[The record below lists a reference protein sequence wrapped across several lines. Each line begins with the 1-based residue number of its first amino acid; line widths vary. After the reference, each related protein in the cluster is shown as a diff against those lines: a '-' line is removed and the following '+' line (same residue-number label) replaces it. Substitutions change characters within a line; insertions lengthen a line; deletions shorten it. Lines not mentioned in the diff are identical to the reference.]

1 MAICRYIYKEENAL
15 RKKRLGSILIS
26 AALIVILAVF
36 LINLK
41 EGSSRAPADAVALSE
56 IMISNKGSVPDNL
69 GGYPD
74 YIELHNGSSER
85 ADISGYGLSD
95 SLLEGA
101 KYVFPAGTVLEPGA
115 YVVVWCGGEAEDDM
129 HAPFKLSAGEE
140 AVLFD
145 ASGRPLDT
153 AVLNSVDSGMVLRR
167 EGEVWTQAKPCPGYP
182 KTEEGMA
189 EYEASLKETED
200 MGLYINEFMA
210 SNATTICDSFGSY
223 SDWIELYNSTDT
235 DMDISGFG
243 ISDNLSQPM
252 KYRFPDGTT
261 IAAKGYLVVFCS
273 GNEGMQNGEL
283 HAPFGLR
290 SYGED
295 VVIANRAGR
304 IIDSYSFK
312 NQETDVSMARVPDG
326 AGEFQSN
333 SQPSP
338 GYPNT
343 GAGYS
348 AFDAA
353 NRLPLGG
360 VYISEFGG
368 STGSVASDWVEIY
381 NSTGSA
387 VSLGG
392 YGLSNNPKNPAKW
405 VFPDISIEP
414 GEYLLLYATGS
425 ADKAQKKNLKLN
437 FCISSTG
444 ETLFFFDPNGKLID
458 KLSAGRMKS
467 GQSYGRDGS
476 DNRYYYA
483 DPTPG
488 AQNGKG
494 YEGITQLPAFSVTP
508 GIYDNAV
515 TVAITAGEGE
525 TIRYTTDCTTPNASS
540 EVYSGELSISK
551 NSVIR
556 AAAFRDG
563 YLSGDV
569 ATATYL
575 FRSDGVNHALPVVTL
590 VTDPDNLWNS
600 KTGIYATGDQFDP
613 DAASYA
619 DTLQSATYYQAK
631 FATEEQVDT
640 IWEKPAAFSLFDDNG
655 KQVFTQNVGIRIAG
669 SFGRGRAQKGF
680 NVIARKEYGKGSMEY
695 PFFENRPYTEY
706 KAVVLRAGAQ
716 DQNRSKIRDE
726 LASGLLEGTD
736 INILYQAYRPTVL
749 YLNGEYWGVY
759 FMKEKRNR
767 FFVAQHENTEN
778 NVDLAIGKGFKQ
790 RSYGDN
796 SDWVSLY
803 EYATSHDLSSAEAYA
818 YVSERMD
825 VDSFRD
831 YMIAEIYNGNT
842 DTYNFQYYRLKGG
855 KWKFIF
861 YDFCWGFQSPGHET
875 LAFRMGKTPAD
886 VCSAKLFAAMLQNK
900 GWRDS
905 FCRRFGELLNTAFAP
920 ERVSA
925 LIEELYGYVEP
936 EIKRE
941 REKFN
946 KDTFMGVKQ
955 PNTNLGTYEGFQS
968 EISKLKD
975 FAQRRP
981 EELKRQLQSN
991 LGLSDSYMKEVF
1003 G

>member
-1 MAICRYIYKEENAL
+1 M

-74 YIELHNGSSER
+74 YIELHNGSTER

-115 YVVVWCGGEAEDDM
+115 YVVVWCGGEAEDGM

-189 EYEASLKETED
+189 EYEKSLKETED
-200 MGLYINEFMA
+200 IGLYINEFMA

-368 STGSVASDWVEIY
+368 STGSVATDWVELH

-387 VSLGG
+387 VSLAG

-444 ETLFFFDPNGKLID
+444 EALFFFDPNGKLID
-458 KLSAGRMKS
+458 KLSAGRMRS

-476 DNRYYYA
+476 DNRFYYA
-483 DPTPG
+483 EPTPG

-695 PFFENRPYTEY
+695 PFFENRPYKEY

-875 LAFRMGKTPAD
+875 LAFRMGKTPSD

-905 FCRRFGELLNTAFAP
+905 FCRRFAELLNTAFAP

-975 FAQRRP
+975 FAQKRP
-981 EELKRQLQSN
+981 EEIKRQLQSN

>member
-1 MAICRYIYKEENAL
+1 MK
-15 RKKRLGSILIS
+15 KKRLGSILIS
-26 AALIVILAVF
+26 VALIVILAVF

-74 YIELHNGSSER
+74 YIELHNGSSEK

-101 KYVFPAGTVLEPGA
+101 KYVFPAGTALEPGA

-167 EGEVWTQAKPCPGYP
+167 EGDTWTQAKPCPGYP

-189 EYEASLKETED
+189 EYEKSLKETED
-200 MGLYINEFMA
+200 IGLYINEFMA

-312 NQETDVSMARVPDG
+312 NQETDVSMARIPDG

-368 STGSVASDWVEIY
+368 STGSVASDWVELH

-387 VSLGG
+387 VSLAG

-444 ETLFFFDPNGKLID
+444 EALFFFDPNGKLID
-458 KLSAGRMKS
+458 KLSAGRMRS

-619 DTLQSATYYQAK
+619 DTLKSATYYQAK

-790 RSYGDN
+790 RTYGDN

-875 LAFRMGKTPAD
+875 LAFRMGKTPSD

-975 FAQRRP
+975 FAQKRP
-981 EELKRQLQSN
+981 EEIKRQLKSV

>member
-1 MAICRYIYKEENAL
+1 M
-15 RKKRLGSILIS
+15 RKRRLGSILIS

-74 YIELHNGSSER
+74 YIELHNGSTEK

-101 KYVFPAGTVLEPGA
+101 KYVFPAGTVLEPDA

-167 EGEVWTQAKPCPGYP
+167 EGDTWIQAKPCPGYP
-182 KTEEGMA
+182 KTEAGMA

-261 IAAKGYLVVFCS
+261 IAARGYLVVFCS

-312 NQETDVSMARVPDG
+312 NQETDVSMARIPDG

-368 STGSVASDWVEIY
+368 STGSVASDWVELH

-387 VSLGG
+387 VSLAG

-444 ETLFFFDPNGKLID
+444 EALFFFDPNGKLID

-476 DNRYYYA
+476 DNRFYYA
-483 DPTPG
+483 EPTPG

-759 FMKEKRNR
+759 FLKEKRNR

-803 EYATSHDLSSAEAYA
+803 EYATTHDLSSAEAYA

-875 LAFRMGKTPAD
+875 LAFRMGKTPSD

-920 ERVSA
+920 ERVTA

-975 FAQRRP
+975 FAQKRP
-981 EELKRQLQSN
+981 EEIKRQLQSN

>member
-41 EGSSRAPADAVALSE
+41 EGSLNAPADAVTFSE

-74 YIELHNGSSER
+74 YIELHNGSTER

-182 KTEEGMA
+182 KTEAGMA

-312 NQETDVSMARVPDG
+312 NQETDVSMARIPDG
-326 AGEFQSN
+326 AGELQSN

-368 STGSVASDWVEIY
+368 STGSVASDWVELH

-387 VSLGG
+387 VSLAG
-392 YGLSNNPKNPAKW
+392 YGISNNPKNPAKW

-425 ADKAQKKNLKLN
+425 SDKAQKKNLKLN

-444 ETLFFFDPNGKLID
+444 EALFFFDPNGKLID

-476 DNRYYYA
+476 DNRFYYA
-483 DPTPG
+483 EPTPG

-619 DTLQSATYYQAK
+619 DTLKSATYYQAK

-790 RSYGDN
+790 RTYGDN

-875 LAFRMGKTPAD
+875 LAFRMGKTPSD

-925 LIEELYGYVEP
+925 LIDQLYGYVEP

>member
-1 MAICRYIYKEENAL
+1 M

-101 KYVFPAGTVLEPGA
+101 KYVFPAGTVMEPDA
-115 YVVVWCGGEAEDDM
+115 YVVVWCGGEAEDGM

-182 KTEEGMA
+182 KTEAGMA

-200 MGLYINEFMA
+200 IGLYINEFMA

-312 NQETDVSMARVPDG
+312 NQETDVSVARIPDG
-326 AGEFQSN
+326 AGELQPN

-368 STGSVASDWVEIY
+368 STGSVASDWVELH

-387 VSLGG
+387 VSLAG
-392 YGLSNNPKNPAKW
+392 YGISNNPKNPAKW

-425 ADKAQKKNLKLN
+425 SDKAQKKNLKLN

-444 ETLFFFDPNGKLID
+444 EALFFFDPNGKLID

-476 DNRYYYA
+476 DNRFYYA
-483 DPTPG
+483 EPTPG

-619 DTLQSATYYQAK
+619 DTLKSATYYQAK

-655 KQVFTQNVGIRIAG
+655 RQVFTQNVGIRIAG

-875 LAFRMGKTPAD
+875 LAFRMGKTPSD

-975 FAQRRP
+975 FAQKRP

>member
-1 MAICRYIYKEENAL
+1 M
-15 RKKRLGSILIS
+15 RKRRLGSILIS

-74 YIELHNGSSER
+74 YIELHNGSSEK

-189 EYEASLKETED
+189 EYEKSLKETED
-200 MGLYINEFMA
+200 IGLYINEFMA

-312 NQETDVSMARVPDG
+312 NQETDVSMARIPDG

-368 STGSVASDWVEIY
+368 STGSVASDWVELH

-387 VSLGG
+387 VSLAG

-444 ETLFFFDPNGKLID
+444 EALFFFDPNGKLID
-458 KLSAGRMKS
+458 KLSAGRMRS

-476 DNRYYYA
+476 DNRFYYA
-483 DPTPG
+483 EPTPG

-619 DTLQSATYYQAK
+619 DTLKSATYYQAK

-655 KQVFTQNVGIRIAG
+655 RQVFTQNVGIRIAG

-695 PFFENRPYTEY
+695 PFFQNRPYTEY

-759 FMKEKRNR
+759 FLKEKRNR

-790 RSYGDN
+790 RTYGDN

-803 EYATSHDLSSAEAYA
+803 EYATSHDLSASDAYN
-818 YVSERMD
+818 YVAERMD

-875 LAFRMGKTPAD
+875 LAFRMGKTPSD

-920 ERVSA
+920 ERVTA

-946 KDTFMGVKQ
+946 KDTFMGVRQ
-955 PNTNLGTYEGFQS
+955 PRTNLGSYEGFQS

-975 FAQRRP
+975 FAQKRP
-981 EELKRQLQSN
+981 EEIKRQLRSV

>member
-1 MAICRYIYKEENAL
+1 M
-15 RKKRLGSILIS
+15 RKRRLGSILIS
-26 AALIVILAVF
+26 VALIVILAVF
-36 LINLK
+36 LINLR
-41 EGSSRAPADAVALSE
+41 EGSSKAPADAVTLSE

-115 YVVVWCGGEAEDDM
+115 YVVVWCGGEAEDGM

-312 NQETDVSMARVPDG
+312 NQETDVSMARIPDG

-368 STGSVASDWVEIY
+368 STGSVATDWVELH

-387 VSLGG
+387 VSLAG

-444 ETLFFFDPNGKLID
+444 EALFFFDPNGKLID
-458 KLSAGRMKS
+458 KLSAGRMRS

-476 DNRYYYA
+476 DSRYYYA

-619 DTLQSATYYQAK
+619 DTLKSATYYQAK

-803 EYATSHDLSSAEAYA
+803 EYATTHDLSASDAYN
-818 YVSERMD
+818 YVAERMD

-875 LAFRMGKTPAD
+875 LAFRMGKTPSD

-975 FAQRRP
+975 FAQKRP

>member
-1 MAICRYIYKEENAL
+1 M

-26 AALIVILAVF
+26 AALMVILAVF

-115 YVVVWCGGEAEDDM
+115 YVVVWCGGEAEDGM

-182 KTEEGMA
+182 KTEAGMA

-200 MGLYINEFMA
+200 IGLYINEFMA

-312 NQETDVSMARVPDG
+312 NQETDVSMARIPDG
-326 AGEFQSN
+326 AGELQSN

-387 VSLGG
+387 VSLAG

-444 ETLFFFDPNGKLID
+444 EALFFFDPNGKLID
-458 KLSAGRMKS
+458 KLSAGRMRS

-476 DNRYYYA
+476 DNRFYYA
-483 DPTPG
+483 EPTPG

-619 DTLQSATYYQAK
+619 DTLKSATYYQAK

-803 EYATSHDLSSAEAYA
+803 EYATSHDLSSADAYN
-818 YVSERMD
+818 YVAERMD

-842 DTYNFQYYRLKGG
+842 DTYNFQYYRLTGG

-861 YDFCWGFQSPGHET
+861 YDFCWGFQNPGHET
-875 LAFRMGKTPAD
+875 LAFRMGKTPSD

-920 ERVSA
+920 ERVTA

-968 EISKLKD
+968 EISKLKE
-975 FAQRRP
+975 FAQKRP
-981 EELKRQLQSN
+981 EEIKRQLQSN

>member
-1 MAICRYIYKEENAL
+1 M
-15 RKKRLGSILIS
+15 RKRRLGSILIS

-74 YIELHNGSSER
+74 YIELHNGSSEK

-115 YVVVWCGGEAEDDM
+115 YVVVWCGGEAEDGM

-189 EYEASLKETED
+189 EYEKSLKETED
-200 MGLYINEFMA
+200 IGLYINEFMA

-312 NQETDVSMARVPDG
+312 NQETDVSMARIPDG

-368 STGSVASDWVEIY
+368 STGSVATDWVELH

-387 VSLGG
+387 VSLAG

-444 ETLFFFDPNGKLID
+444 EALFFFDPNGKLID
-458 KLSAGRMKS
+458 KLSAGRMRS

-476 DNRYYYA
+476 DNRFYYA
-483 DPTPG
+483 EPTPG

-619 DTLQSATYYQAK
+619 DTLKSATYYQAK

-655 KQVFTQNVGIRIAG
+655 RQVFTQNVGIRIAG

-695 PFFENRPYTEY
+695 PFFDNRPYTEY

-790 RSYGDN
+790 RTYGDN

-803 EYATSHDLSSAEAYA
+803 EYATTHDLSSAEAYA

-875 LAFRMGKTPAD
+875 LAFRMGKTPSD

-920 ERVSA
+920 ERVTA

-975 FAQRRP
+975 FAQKRP

>member
-1 MAICRYIYKEENAL
+1 M

-41 EGSSRAPADAVALSE
+41 EGSSRATADAVALSE

-74 YIELHNGSSER
+74 YIELHNGSTEK

-115 YVVVWCGGEAEDDM
+115 YVVVWCSGDAEDGM

-189 EYEASLKETED
+189 EYEKSLKETED
-200 MGLYINEFMA
+200 IGLYINEFMA

-387 VSLGG
+387 VSLAG
-392 YGLSNNPKNPAKW
+392 YGISNNPKNPAKW

-476 DNRYYYA
+476 DNRFYYA
-483 DPTPG
+483 EPTPG

-508 GIYDNAV
+508 GIYDDAV

-619 DTLQSATYYQAK
+619 DTLKSATYYQAK

-875 LAFRMGKTPAD
+875 LAFRMGKTPSD

-955 PNTNLGTYEGFQS
+955 PATNLGSYEGFQS

-975 FAQRRP
+975 FAQKRP
-981 EELKRQLQSN
+981 EEIKRQLQSN

>member
-1 MAICRYIYKEENAL
+1 M

-74 YIELHNGSSER
+74 YIELHNGSTEK

-101 KYVFPAGTVLEPGA
+101 KYVFPAGTVLEPDA
-115 YVVVWCGGEAEDDM
+115 YVVVWCGGEAEDGM

-312 NQETDVSMARVPDG
+312 NQETDVSMARIPDG
-326 AGEFQSN
+326 AGELQSN

-368 STGSVASDWVEIY
+368 STGSVASDWVELH

-387 VSLGG
+387 VNLGG
-392 YGLSNNPKNPAKW
+392 YGISNNPKNPAKW

-444 ETLFFFDPNGKLID
+444 EALFFFDPNGKLID

-476 DNRYYYA
+476 DNRFYYA
-483 DPTPG
+483 EPTPG

-590 VTDPDNLWNS
+590 VTAPDNLWNS

-619 DTLQSATYYQAK
+619 DTLKSATYYQAK

-875 LAFRMGKTPAD
+875 LAFRMGKTPSD

-975 FAQRRP
+975 FAQKRP
-981 EELKRQLQSN
+981 EEIKRQLQSN

>member
-1 MAICRYIYKEENAL
+1 M

-115 YVVVWCGGEAEDDM
+115 YVVVWCGGEAEDGM

-182 KTEEGMA
+182 KTEAGMA

-312 NQETDVSMARVPDG
+312 NQETDVSMARIPDG

-368 STGSVASDWVEIY
+368 STGSVASDWVELH

-387 VSLGG
+387 VSLAG
-392 YGLSNNPKNPAKW
+392 YGISNNPKNPAKW

-425 ADKAQKKNLKLN
+425 SDKAQKKNLKLN

-444 ETLFFFDPNGKLID
+444 EALFFFDPNGKLID

-476 DNRYYYA
+476 DNRFYYA
-483 DPTPG
+483 EPTPG

-619 DTLQSATYYQAK
+619 DTLKSATYYQAK

-790 RSYGDN
+790 RTYGDN

-875 LAFRMGKTPAD
+875 LAFRMGKTPSD

-975 FAQRRP
+975 FAQKRP

>member
-1 MAICRYIYKEENAL
+1 M
-15 RKKRLGSILIS
+15 RKRRLGSILIS

-74 YIELHNGSSER
+74 YIELHNGSTEK

-115 YVVVWCGGEAEDDM
+115 YVVVWCGGEAEDGM

-182 KTEEGMA
+182 KTEAGMA
-189 EYEASLKETED
+189 EYEKSLKETED
-200 MGLYINEFMA
+200 IGLYINEFMA

-312 NQETDVSMARVPDG
+312 NQETDVSVARIPDG

-368 STGSVASDWVEIY
+368 STGSVASDWVELH

-387 VSLGG
+387 VNLGG
-392 YGLSNNPKNPAKW
+392 YGISNNPKNPAKW

-444 ETLFFFDPNGKLID
+444 EALFFFDPNGKLID

-476 DNRYYYA
+476 DNRFYYA
-483 DPTPG
+483 EPTPG

-600 KTGIYATGDQFDP
+600 KTGIYATGDKFDP

-619 DTLQSATYYQAK
+619 DTLKSATYYQAK

-695 PFFENRPYTEY
+695 PFFENRPYKEY

-778 NVDLAIGKGFKQ
+778 NVDMAIGKGFKQ

-803 EYATSHDLSSAEAYA
+803 EYATTHDLSSAEAYA

-861 YDFCWGFQSPGHET
+861 YDFCWGFQSPDHET
-875 LAFRMGKTPAD
+875 LAFRMGKTPSD

-946 KDTFMGVKQ
+946 KDTFMGVRQ
-955 PNTNLGTYEGFQS
+955 PRTNLGSYEGFQS

-975 FAQRRP
+975 FAQKRP
-981 EELKRQLQSN
+981 EEIKRQLQSN

>member
-1 MAICRYIYKEENAL
+1 M

-26 AALIVILAVF
+26 AALMVILAVF

-115 YVVVWCGGEAEDDM
+115 YVVVWCGGEAEDGM

-182 KTEEGMA
+182 KTEAGMA

-200 MGLYINEFMA
+200 IGLYINEFMA

-312 NQETDVSMARVPDG
+312 NQETDVSMARIPDG
-326 AGEFQSN
+326 AGELQSN

-387 VSLGG
+387 VSLAG

-444 ETLFFFDPNGKLID
+444 EALFFFDPNGKLID
-458 KLSAGRMKS
+458 KLSAGRMRS

-476 DNRYYYA
+476 DNRFYYA
-483 DPTPG
+483 EPTPG

-590 VTDPDNLWNS
+590 VTAPDNLWNS

-619 DTLQSATYYQAK
+619 DTLKSATYYQAK

-803 EYATSHDLSSAEAYA
+803 EYATSHDLSSADAYN
-818 YVSERMD
+818 YVAERMD

-861 YDFCWGFQSPGHET
+861 YDFCWGFQNPGHET
-875 LAFRMGKTPAD
+875 LAFRMGKTPSD

-920 ERVSA
+920 ERVTA

-968 EISKLKD
+968 EISKLKE
-975 FAQRRP
+975 FAQKRP
-981 EELKRQLQSN
+981 EEIKRQLQSN

>member
-1 MAICRYIYKEENAL
+1 M

-189 EYEASLKETED
+189 EYEKSLKETED
-200 MGLYINEFMA
+200 IGLYINEFMA

-312 NQETDVSMARVPDG
+312 NQETDVSMARIPDG

-368 STGSVASDWVEIY
+368 STGSVASDWVELH

-387 VSLGG
+387 VSLAG
-392 YGLSNNPKNPAKW
+392 YGISNNPKNPAKW

-444 ETLFFFDPNGKLID
+444 EALFFFDPNGKLID
-458 KLSAGRMKS
+458 KLSAGRMRS

-476 DNRYYYA
+476 DNRFYYA
-483 DPTPG
+483 EPTPG

-619 DTLQSATYYQAK
+619 DTLKSATYYQAK

-695 PFFENRPYTEY
+695 PFFENRPYKEY

-759 FMKEKRNR
+759 FLKEKRNR

-875 LAFRMGKTPAD
+875 LAFRMGKTPSD

-975 FAQRRP
+975 FAQKRP

>member
-1 MAICRYIYKEENAL
+1 M
-15 RKKRLGSILIS
+15 RKRRLGSILIS

-74 YIELHNGSSER
+74 YIELHNGSSEK

-115 YVVVWCGGEAEDDM
+115 YVVVWCGGEAEDGM

-189 EYEASLKETED
+189 EYEKSLKETED
-200 MGLYINEFMA
+200 IGLYINEFMA

-312 NQETDVSMARVPDG
+312 NQETDVSMARIPDG
-326 AGEFQSN
+326 AGELQSN

-387 VSLGG
+387 VSLAG

-444 ETLFFFDPNGKLID
+444 EALFFFDPNGKLID
-458 KLSAGRMKS
+458 KLSAGRMRS

-476 DNRYYYA
+476 DNRFYYA
-483 DPTPG
+483 EPTPG

-695 PFFENRPYTEY
+695 PFFENRPYKEY

-790 RSYGDN
+790 RTYGDN

-875 LAFRMGKTPAD
+875 LAFRMGKTPSD

-920 ERVSA
+920 ERVTA

-975 FAQRRP
+975 FAQKRP
-981 EELKRQLQSN
+981 EEIKRQLQSN

>member
-1 MAICRYIYKEENAL
+1 M

-41 EGSSRAPADAVALSE
+41 EGSLNAPADAVTFSE

-74 YIELHNGSSER
+74 YIELHNGSTEK

-101 KYVFPAGTVLEPGA
+101 KYVFPAGTVLEPDA
-115 YVVVWCGGEAEDDM
+115 YVVVWCGGEAEDGM

-182 KTEEGMA
+182 KTEAGMA
-189 EYEASLKETED
+189 EYEKSLKETED

-210 SNATTICDSFGSY
+210 SNATTICDSFGNY

-312 NQETDVSMARVPDG
+312 NQETDVSMARIPDG
-326 AGEFQSN
+326 TGELQSN

-368 STGSVASDWVEIY
+368 STGSVATDWVELH

-387 VSLGG
+387 VSLAG

-444 ETLFFFDPNGKLID
+444 EALFFFDPNGKLID
-458 KLSAGRMKS
+458 KLSAGRMRS

-476 DNRYYYA
+476 DNRFYYA
-483 DPTPG
+483 EPTPG

-619 DTLQSATYYQAK
+619 DTLKSATYYQAK

-655 KQVFTQNVGIRIAG
+655 RQVFTQNVGIRIAG

-790 RSYGDN
+790 RTYGDN

-875 LAFRMGKTPAD
+875 LAFRMGKTPSD

-920 ERVSA
+920 ERVTA

>member
-1 MAICRYIYKEENAL
+1 M
-15 RKKRLGSILIS
+15 RKRRLGSILIS

-74 YIELHNGSSER
+74 YIELHNGSTEK

-101 KYVFPAGTVLEPGA
+101 KYVFPAGTVLEPDA

-167 EGEVWTQAKPCPGYP
+167 EGDTWIQAKPCPGYP
-182 KTEEGMA
+182 KTEAGMA

-261 IAAKGYLVVFCS
+261 IAARGYLVVFCS

-312 NQETDVSMARVPDG
+312 NQETDVSMARIPDG

-368 STGSVASDWVEIY
+368 STGSVASDWVELH

-387 VSLGG
+387 VSLAG

-425 ADKAQKKNLKLN
+425 SDKAQKKNLKLN

-444 ETLFFFDPNGKLID
+444 EALFFFDPNGKLID

-476 DNRYYYA
+476 DNRFYYA
-483 DPTPG
+483 EPTPG

-619 DTLQSATYYQAK
+619 DTLKSATYYQAK

-790 RSYGDN
+790 RTYGDN

-875 LAFRMGKTPAD
+875 LAFRMGKTPSD

-975 FAQRRP
+975 FAQKRP

>member
-1 MAICRYIYKEENAL
+1 M

-115 YVVVWCGGEAEDDM
+115 YVVVWCGGEAEDGM

-182 KTEEGMA
+182 KTEAGMA

-200 MGLYINEFMA
+200 IGLYINEFMA

-312 NQETDVSMARVPDG
+312 NQETDVSMARIPDG
-326 AGEFQSN
+326 AGELQSN

-387 VSLGG
+387 VSLAG

-444 ETLFFFDPNGKLID
+444 EALFFFDPNGKLID
-458 KLSAGRMKS
+458 KLSAGRMRS

-476 DNRYYYA
+476 DNRFYYA
-483 DPTPG
+483 EPTPG

-600 KTGIYATGDQFDP
+600 KTGIYATGDKFDP

-803 EYATSHDLSSAEAYA
+803 EYATSHDLSSADAYN
-818 YVSERMD
+818 YVAERMD

-861 YDFCWGFQSPGHET
+861 YDFCWGFQNPGHET
-875 LAFRMGKTPAD
+875 LAFRMGKTPSD

-920 ERVSA
+920 ERVTA

-968 EISKLKD
+968 EISKLKE
-975 FAQRRP
+975 FAQKRP
-981 EELKRQLQSN
+981 EEIKRQLQSN

>member
-1 MAICRYIYKEENAL
+1 M
-15 RKKRLGSILIS
+15 RKRRLGSILIS

-74 YIELHNGSSER
+74 YIELHNGSSEK

-312 NQETDVSMARVPDG
+312 NQETDVSVARIPDG
-326 AGEFQSN
+326 AGELQPN

-368 STGSVASDWVEIY
+368 STGSVASDWVELH

-387 VSLGG
+387 VSLAG
-392 YGLSNNPKNPAKW
+392 YGISNNPKNPAKW

-425 ADKAQKKNLKLN
+425 SDKAQKKNLKLN

-444 ETLFFFDPNGKLID
+444 EALFFFDPNGKLID

-476 DNRYYYA
+476 DNRFYYA
-483 DPTPG
+483 EPTPG

-619 DTLQSATYYQAK
+619 DTLKSATYYQAK

-790 RSYGDN
+790 RTYGDN

-875 LAFRMGKTPAD
+875 LAFRMGKTPSD

>member
-1 MAICRYIYKEENAL
+1 M
-15 RKKRLGSILIS
+15 KKRRLGSILVS
-26 AALIVILAVF
+26 VALMVILAVF
-36 LINLK
+36 LINLR
-41 EGSSRAPADAVALSE
+41 EGGLNAPADAVTFSE

-101 KYVFPAGTVLEPGA
+101 KYVFPAGTVLEPDA
-115 YVVVWCGGEAEDDM
+115 YVVVWCSGEAEDGM

-167 EGEVWTQAKPCPGYP
+167 QGEVWTQAKPCPGYP

-189 EYEASLKETED
+189 EYEKSLKETED
-200 MGLYINEFMA
+200 IGLYINEFMA
-210 SNATTICDSFGSY
+210 GNATTVCDSFGSY

-312 NQETDVSMARVPDG
+312 NQETDVSMARIPDG
-326 AGEFQSN
+326 TGEFQSN

-387 VSLGG
+387 VNLGG
-392 YGLSNNPKNPAKW
+392 YGISNNPKNPAKW

-444 ETLFFFDPNGKLID
+444 EALFFFDPNGKLID

-525 TIRYTTDCTTPNASS
+525 TIRYTTDCTTPNANS
-540 EVYSGELSISK
+540 EVYSGELSLSK

-613 DAASYA
+613 EAALYA
-619 DTLQSATYYQAK
+619 DTLKSATYYQAK

-640 IWEKPAAFSLFDDNG
+640 IWEKPAAFSLFDDSG
-655 KQVFTQNVGIRIAG
+655 RQVFTQNVGIRIAG

-695 PFFENRPYTEY
+695 PFFQNRPYTEY

-778 NVDLAIGKGFKQ
+778 NVDMDIGKGFKQ
-790 RSYGDN
+790 LTYGDN

-803 EYATSHDLSSAEAYA
+803 EYATTHDLSASDAYN
-818 YVSERMD
+818 YVAERMD
-825 VDSFRD
+825 VDSFMD
-831 YMIAEIYNGNT
+831 YMIAQIYTGNT

-875 LAFRMGKTPAD
+875 VAYRMGKTPSD
-886 VCSAKLFAAMLQNK
+886 VCSAKLFSAMLQNK
-900 GWRDS
+900 GWKDS
-905 FCRRFGELLNTAFAP
+905 FCRRFAELLNTAFTP
-920 ERVSA
+920 ERVTG
-925 LIEELYGYVEP
+925 LIDQLYGYVEP

>member
-1 MAICRYIYKEENAL
+1 M

-74 YIELHNGSSER
+74 YIELHNGSTER

-182 KTEEGMA
+182 KTEAGMA

-312 NQETDVSMARVPDG
+312 NQETDVSVARIPDG
-326 AGEFQSN
+326 AGELQPN

-368 STGSVASDWVEIY
+368 STGSVASDWVELH

-387 VSLGG
+387 VSLAG
-392 YGLSNNPKNPAKW
+392 YGISNNPKNPAKW

-425 ADKAQKKNLKLN
+425 SDKAQKKNLKLN

-444 ETLFFFDPNGKLID
+444 EALFFFDPNGKLID

-476 DNRYYYA
+476 DNRFYYA
-483 DPTPG
+483 EPTPG

-525 TIRYTTDCTTPNASS
+525 TIRYTNDCTTPNASS

-619 DTLQSATYYQAK
+619 DTLKSATYYQAK

-790 RSYGDN
+790 RTYGDN

-875 LAFRMGKTPAD
+875 LAFRMGKTPSD

-975 FAQRRP
+975 FAQKRP

>member
-1 MAICRYIYKEENAL
+1 M
-15 RKKRLGSILIS
+15 RKRRLGSILIS

-74 YIELHNGSSER
+74 YIELHNGSTEK

-101 KYVFPAGTVLEPGA
+101 KYVFPAGTVLEPDA
-115 YVVVWCGGEAEDDM
+115 YVVVWCGGEAEDGM

-182 KTEEGMA
+182 KTEAGMA

-210 SNATTICDSFGSY
+210 SNATTICDSFGNY

-312 NQETDVSMARVPDG
+312 NQETDVSMARIPDG
-326 AGEFQSN
+326 AGELQSN

-387 VSLGG
+387 VSLAG

-437 FCISSTG
+437 FNISSTG
-444 ETLFFFDPNGKLID
+444 EALFFFDPNGKLID

-476 DNRYYYA
+476 DNRFYYA
-483 DPTPG
+483 EPTPG

-619 DTLQSATYYQAK
+619 DTLKSATYYQAK

-875 LAFRMGKTPAD
+875 LAFRMGKTPSD

>member
-1 MAICRYIYKEENAL
+1 M

-74 YIELHNGSSER
+74 YIELHNGSSEK

-167 EGEVWTQAKPCPGYP
+167 EGDTWTQAKPCPGYP

-189 EYEASLKETED
+189 EYEKSLKETED
-200 MGLYINEFMA
+200 IGLYINEFMA

-252 KYRFPDGTT
+252 KYRFPDGTK
-261 IAAKGYLVVFCS
+261 IAARGYLVVFCS

-312 NQETDVSMARVPDG
+312 NQETDVSMARIPDG
-326 AGEFQSN
+326 TGELQSN

-368 STGSVASDWVEIY
+368 STGSVASDWVELH

-387 VSLGG
+387 VSLAG

-437 FCISSTG
+437 FNISSTG

-458 KLSAGRMKS
+458 KLSAGRMRS

-508 GIYDNAV
+508 GIYDNTV

-600 KTGIYATGDQFDP
+600 KTGIYATGDKFDP

-759 FMKEKRNR
+759 FLKEKRNR

-803 EYATSHDLSSAEAYA
+803 EYATSHDLSASDAYN
-818 YVSERMD
+818 YVAERMD

-875 LAFRMGKTPAD
+875 LAFRMGKTPSD

-920 ERVSA
+920 ERVTA
-925 LIEELYGYVEP
+925 LIDQLYGYVEP

-946 KDTFMGVKQ
+946 KETFMGVKQ
-955 PNTNLGTYEGFQS
+955 PATNLGSYEGFQS

-975 FAQRRP
+975 FAQKRP

>member
-1 MAICRYIYKEENAL
+1 M

-26 AALIVILAVF
+26 AALMVILAVF

-74 YIELHNGSSER
+74 YIELHNGSTER

-115 YVVVWCGGEAEDDM
+115 YVVVWCGGEAEDGM

-189 EYEASLKETED
+189 EYEKSLKETED
-200 MGLYINEFMA
+200 IGLYINEFMA
-210 SNATTICDSFGSY
+210 SNATTLCDSFGSY

-312 NQETDVSMARVPDG
+312 NQETDVSVARIPDG

-368 STGSVASDWVEIY
+368 STGSVATDWVELH

-387 VSLGG
+387 VSLAG

-437 FCISSTG
+437 FNISSTG
-444 ETLFFFDPNGKLID
+444 EALFFFDPNGKLID
-458 KLSAGRMKS
+458 KLSAGRMRS

-476 DNRYYYA
+476 DNRFYYA
-483 DPTPG
+483 EPTPG

-600 KTGIYATGDQFDP
+600 KTGIYATGDRFDP

-619 DTLQSATYYQAK
+619 DTLKSATYYQAK

-655 KQVFTQNVGIRIAG
+655 QQVFTQNVGIRIAG

-803 EYATSHDLSSAEAYA
+803 EYATSHDLSASDAYN
-818 YVSERMD
+818 YVAERMD

-875 LAFRMGKTPAD
+875 LAFRMGKTPSD

>member
-1 MAICRYIYKEENAL
+1 M
-15 RKKRLGSILIS
+15 LGSILMS
-26 AALIVILAVF
+26 AALVAILAVF

-41 EGSSRAPADAVALSE
+41 EGSSRAPADAVTLSE

-101 KYVFPAGTVLEPGA
+101 KYVFPAGTALEPGA

-145 ASGRPLDT
+145 PSGRPLDT
-153 AVLNSVDSGMVLRR
+153 AVLTSTESGMVLRR
-167 EGEVWTQAKPCPGYP
+167 EGDTWIQAKPCPGYP
-182 KTEEGMA
+182 KTEAGMA

-200 MGLYINEFMA
+200 IGLYINEFMA
-210 SNATTICDSFGSY
+210 SNATTLCDSFGSY
-223 SDWIELYNSTDT
+223 SDWIELYNSTDAEL
-235 DMDISGFG
+235 DISGFG

-252 KYRFPDGTT
+252 KYRFPDGTK
-261 IAAKGYLVVFCS
+261 IAARGYLVVFCS
-273 GNEGMQNGEL
+273 GNEGLQNGEL

-312 NQETDVSMARVPDG
+312 NQETDVSMARMPDG
-326 AGEFQSN
+326 TGEFQSN

-348 AFDAA
+348 AFDTA
-353 NRLPLGG
+353 NRLPLSG

-368 STGSVASDWVEIY
+368 STGSVASDWVELH

-387 VSLGG
+387 VSLAG

-437 FCISSTG
+437 FNISSTG
-444 ETLFFFDPNGKLID
+444 ETLFFFDPDGKLID

-476 DNRYYYA
+476 DNRFYYA
-483 DPTPG
+483 EPTPG

-494 YEGITQLPAFSVTP
+494 YEGITQIPAFSVTP
-508 GIYDNAV
+508 GIYEGSV

-540 EVYSGELSISK
+540 EVYGGELTLSK
-551 NSVIR
+551 NTVIR

-563 YLSGDV
+563 FLPGDA

-575 FRSDGVNHALPVVTL
+575 FKGDGVDHALPVVTL

-600 KTGIYATGDQFDP
+600 KTGIYATGDKFDP

-640 IWEKPAAFSLFDDNG
+640 IWEKPAAFALFDDNG

-695 PFFENRPYTEY
+695 PFFDNRPYKEY

-759 FMKEKRNR
+759 FLKEKRNR

-790 RSYGDN
+790 RTYGDN

-803 EYATSHDLSSAEAYA
+803 EYATSHDLSSAEAYN
-818 YVSERMD
+818 YVAERMD

-905 FCRRFGELLNTAFAP
+905 FCRRFAELLNTAFAP

-925 LIEELYGYVEP
+925 LIDQLYGYVEP

-946 KDTFMGVKQ
+946 KDTFMGVRQ
-955 PNTNLGTYEGFQS
+955 PRTNLGSYEGFQS

-975 FAQRRP
+975 FAQKRP
-981 EELKRQLQSN
+981 EEIKRQLRSV
-991 LGLSDSYMKEVF
+991 LGLSDTYMKEVF

>member
-1 MAICRYIYKEENAL
+1 M
-15 RKKRLGSILIS
+15 KKRRLGSILIS
-26 AALIVILAVF
+26 VALMVILAVF
-36 LINLK
+36 LINLR
-41 EGSSRAPADAVALSE
+41 EGGLNAPADAVTFSE

-101 KYVFPAGTVLEPGA
+101 KYVFPAGTVLEPDA
-115 YVVVWCGGEAEDDM
+115 YVVVWCSGEAEDGM

-167 EGEVWTQAKPCPGYP
+167 QGEVWTQAKPCPGYP

-189 EYEASLKETED
+189 EYEKSLKETED
-200 MGLYINEFMA
+200 IGLYINEFMA

-312 NQETDVSMARVPDG
+312 NQETDVSMARIPDG

-387 VSLGG
+387 VNLGG
-392 YGLSNNPKNPAKW
+392 YGISNNPKNPAKW

-444 ETLFFFDPNGKLID
+444 EALFFFDPNGKLID

-488 AQNGKG
+488 APNGKG

-508 GIYDNAV
+508 GIYDNAI

-655 KQVFTQNVGIRIAG
+655 RQVFTQNVGIRIAG

-778 NVDLAIGKGFKQ
+778 NVDMDIGKGFKQ
-790 RSYGDN
+790 LTYGDN

-803 EYATSHDLSSAEAYA
+803 EYATTHDLSASDAYN
-818 YVSERMD
+818 YVAERMD
-825 VDSFRD
+825 VDSFMD
-831 YMIAEIYNGNT
+831 YMIAQIYTGNT

-861 YDFCWGFQSPGHET
+861 YDFCWGFQSPDHET
-875 LAFRMGKTPAD
+875 VAYRMGKTPSD
-886 VCSAKLFAAMLQNK
+886 VCSAKLFSAMLQNK
-900 GWRDS
+900 GWKDS
-905 FCRRFGELLNTAFAP
+905 FCRRFAELLNTAFTP
-920 ERVSA
+920 ERVTG
-925 LIEELYGYVEP
+925 LIDQLYGYVEP

>member
-1 MAICRYIYKEENAL
+1 M
-15 RKKRLGSILIS
+15 RKRRLGSILIS

-74 YIELHNGSSER
+74 YIELHNGSTEK

-115 YVVVWCGGEAEDDM
+115 YVVVWCGGEAEDGM

-189 EYEASLKETED
+189 EYEKSLKETED
-200 MGLYINEFMA
+200 IGLYINEFMA

-312 NQETDVSMARVPDG
+312 NQETDVSVARIPDG

-368 STGSVASDWVEIY
+368 STGSVATDWVEIY

-387 VSLGG
+387 VNLGG
-392 YGLSNNPKNPAKW
+392 YGISNNPKNPAKW

-444 ETLFFFDPNGKLID
+444 EALFFFDPNGKLID

-476 DNRYYYA
+476 DNRFYYA
-483 DPTPG
+483 EPTPG

-619 DTLQSATYYQAK
+619 DTLKSATYYQAK

-790 RSYGDN
+790 RTYGDN

-803 EYATSHDLSSAEAYA
+803 EYATSHDLSASDAYN
-818 YVSERMD
+818 YVAERMD

-875 LAFRMGKTPAD
+875 LAFRMGKTPSD

>member
-1 MAICRYIYKEENAL
+1 M
-15 RKKRLGSILIS
+15 KKRRLGSILIS

-41 EGSSRAPADAVALSE
+41 EGISRAPADAVALSE

-74 YIELHNGSSER
+74 YIELHNGSTEK

-115 YVVVWCGGEAEDDM
+115 YVVVWCSGDAEDGM

-182 KTEEGMA
+182 KTEAGMA

-312 NQETDVSMARVPDG
+312 NQETDVSMARIPDG

-368 STGSVASDWVEIY
+368 STGSVATDWVELH

-387 VSLGG
+387 VSLAG

-437 FCISSTG
+437 FNISSTG

-458 KLSAGRMKS
+458 KLSAGRMRS

-476 DNRYYYA
+476 DNRFYYA
-483 DPTPG
+483 EPTPG

-619 DTLQSATYYQAK
+619 DTLKSATYYQAK

-655 KQVFTQNVGIRIAG
+655 RQVFTQNVGIRIAG

-790 RSYGDN
+790 RTYGDN

-875 LAFRMGKTPAD
+875 LAFRMGKTPSD

-920 ERVSA
+920 ERVTA

-975 FAQRRP
+975 FAQKRP
-981 EELKRQLQSN
+981 EEIKRQLQSN

>member
-1 MAICRYIYKEENAL
+1 M
-15 RKKRLGSILIS
+15 KKRRLGSILIS
-26 AALIVILAVF
+26 VALMVILAVF
-36 LINLK
+36 LINLR
-41 EGSSRAPADAVALSE
+41 EGGLNAPADAVTFSE

-101 KYVFPAGTVLEPGA
+101 KYVFPAGTVLEPDA
-115 YVVVWCGGEAEDDM
+115 YVVVWCSGEAEDGM

-167 EGEVWTQAKPCPGYP
+167 QGEVWTQAKPCPGYP

-189 EYEASLKETED
+189 EYEKSLKETED
-200 MGLYINEFMA
+200 IGLYINEFMA
-210 SNATTICDSFGSY
+210 GNATTVCDSFGSY

-312 NQETDVSMARVPDG
+312 NQETDVSMARIPDG
-326 AGEFQSN
+326 TGEFQSN

-348 AFDAA
+348 AFDAV

-387 VSLGG
+387 VNLGG
-392 YGLSNNPKNPAKW
+392 YGISNNPKNPAKW

-525 TIRYTTDCTTPNASS
+525 TIRYTTDCTTPNANS
-540 EVYSGELSISK
+540 EVYSGELSLSK

-563 YLSGDV
+563 YLSGEV

-613 DAASYA
+613 EAALYA
-619 DTLQSATYYQAK
+619 DTLKSATYYQAK

-655 KQVFTQNVGIRIAG
+655 RQVFTQNVGIRIAG

-759 FMKEKRNR
+759 FLKEKRNR

-790 RSYGDN
+790 RTYGDN

-875 LAFRMGKTPAD
+875 LAFRMGKTPSD

-925 LIEELYGYVEP
+925 LIDELYGYVEP

-968 EISKLKD
+968 EISKLKE
-975 FAQRRP
+975 FAQKRP

>member
-1 MAICRYIYKEENAL
+1 M

-26 AALIVILAVF
+26 AALMVILAVF

-74 YIELHNGSSER
+74 YIELHNGSTER

-101 KYVFPAGTVLEPGA
+101 KYVFPAGTVLEPDA
-115 YVVVWCGGEAEDDM
+115 YVVVWCGGEAEDGM

-182 KTEEGMA
+182 KTEAGMA

-312 NQETDVSMARVPDG
+312 NQETDVSMARIPDG
-326 AGEFQSN
+326 AGEFQPN

-368 STGSVASDWVEIY
+368 STGSVASDWVELH

-387 VSLGG
+387 VSLAG

-444 ETLFFFDPNGKLID
+444 EALFFFDPNGKLID
-458 KLSAGRMKS
+458 KLSAGRMRS

-476 DNRYYYA
+476 DNRFYYA
-483 DPTPG
+483 EPTPG

-569 ATATYL
+569 ATAAYL

-619 DTLQSATYYQAK
+619 DTLKSATYYQAK

-695 PFFENRPYTEY
+695 PFFENRPYKEY

-861 YDFCWGFQSPGHET
+861 YDFCWGFQSPGHDT
-875 LAFRMGKTPAD
+875 LAFRMGKTPSD

-920 ERVSA
+920 ERVTA

>member
-1 MAICRYIYKEENAL
+1 MAICRYILKEENEL

-41 EGSSRAPADAVALSE
+41 EGSSKAPADAVALSE

-74 YIELHNGSSER
+74 YIELHNGSTEK

-101 KYVFPAGTVLEPGA
+101 KYVFPAGTVMEPDA
-115 YVVVWCGGEAEDDM
+115 YVVVWCGGEAEDGM

-182 KTEEGMA
+182 KTEAGMA

-200 MGLYINEFMA
+200 IGLYINEFMA

-312 NQETDVSMARVPDG
+312 NQETDVSVARIPDG
-326 AGEFQSN
+326 AGELQPN

-368 STGSVASDWVEIY
+368 STGSVASDWVELH

-387 VSLGG
+387 VSLAG
-392 YGLSNNPKNPAKW
+392 YGISNNPKNPAKW

-437 FCISSTG
+437 FNISSTG
-444 ETLFFFDPNGKLID
+444 EALFFFDPNGKLID

-476 DNRYYYA
+476 DNRFYYA
-483 DPTPG
+483 EPTPG

-619 DTLQSATYYQAK
+619 DTLKSATYYQAK

-778 NVDLAIGKGFKQ
+778 NVDMAIGKGFKQ
-790 RSYGDN
+790 RTYGDN

-875 LAFRMGKTPAD
+875 LAFRMGKTPSD

-925 LIEELYGYVEP
+925 LIDELYGYVEP

-968 EISKLKD
+968 EISKLRD

>member
-1 MAICRYIYKEENAL
+1 M
-15 RKKRLGSILIS
+15 RKRRLGSILIS
-26 AALIVILAVF
+26 AALMVILAVF

-74 YIELHNGSSER
+74 YIELHNGSSEK

-101 KYVFPAGTVLEPGA
+101 KYVFPAGTVLEPDA
-115 YVVVWCGGEAEDDM
+115 YVVVWCGGEAEDGM

-312 NQETDVSMARVPDG
+312 NQETDVSMARIPDG

-368 STGSVASDWVEIY
+368 STGSVASDWVELH

-387 VSLGG
+387 VSLAG

-444 ETLFFFDPNGKLID
+444 EALFFFDPNGKLID

-476 DNRYYYA
+476 DNRFYYA
-483 DPTPG
+483 EPTPG

-494 YEGITQLPAFSVTP
+494 YEGITQLPAFSVIP

-803 EYATSHDLSSAEAYA
+803 EYATSHDLSASDAYN
-818 YVSERMD
+818 YVAERMD

-920 ERVSA
+920 GRVSA

>member
-1 MAICRYIYKEENAL
+1 M

-115 YVVVWCGGEAEDDM
+115 YVVVWCGGEAEDGM

-182 KTEEGMA
+182 KTEAGMA

-200 MGLYINEFMA
+200 IGLYINEFMA

-312 NQETDVSMARVPDG
+312 NQETDVSMARIPDG
-326 AGEFQSN
+326 AGELQSN

-387 VSLGG
+387 VSLAG

-444 ETLFFFDPNGKLID
+444 EALFFFDPNGKLID
-458 KLSAGRMKS
+458 KLSAGRMRS

-476 DNRYYYA
+476 DNRFYYA
-483 DPTPG
+483 EPTPG

-619 DTLQSATYYQAK
+619 DTLKSATYYQAK

-803 EYATSHDLSSAEAYA
+803 EYATSHDLSASDAYN
-818 YVSERMD
+818 YVAERMD

-875 LAFRMGKTPAD
+875 LAFRMGKTPSD

-920 ERVSA
+920 ERVTA

-968 EISKLKD
+968 EISKLKE
-975 FAQRRP
+975 FAQKRP
-981 EELKRQLQSN
+981 EEIKRQLQSN

>member
-1 MAICRYIYKEENAL
+1 M

-74 YIELHNGSSER
+74 YIELHNGSTEK

-115 YVVVWCGGEAEDDM
+115 YVVVWCSGDAEDGM

-182 KTEEGMA
+182 KTEAGMA

-200 MGLYINEFMA
+200 IGLYINEFMA

-223 SDWIELYNSTDT
+223 SDWIELCNSTDT

-273 GNEGMQNGEL
+273 GNEGIQNGEL

-295 VVIANRAGR
+295 VVIANKAGR

-312 NQETDVSMARVPDG
+312 NQETDVSMARIPDG

-368 STGSVASDWVEIY
+368 STGSVASDWVELH

-387 VSLGG
+387 VSLAG
-392 YGLSNNPKNPAKW
+392 YGISNNPKNPAKW

-444 ETLFFFDPNGKLID
+444 EALFFFDPNGKLID
-458 KLSAGRMKS
+458 KLSAGRMRS

-476 DNRYYYA
+476 DNRFYYA
-483 DPTPG
+483 EPTPG

-540 EVYSGELSISK
+540 EVYSGELTISK

-563 YLSGDV
+563 YLAGDV

-619 DTLQSATYYQAK
+619 DTLKSATYYQAK

-695 PFFENRPYTEY
+695 PFFENRPYKEY

-759 FMKEKRNR
+759 FLKEKRNR

-861 YDFCWGFQSPGHET
+861 YDFCWGFQSPSHET
-875 LAFRMGKTPAD
+875 LAFRMGKTPSD

-920 ERVSA
+920 ERVTS
-925 LIEELYGYVEP
+925 LIDQLYGYVEP

>member
-1 MAICRYIYKEENAL
+1 M
-15 RKKRLGSILIS
+15 RKRRLGSILIS

-74 YIELHNGSSER
+74 YIELHNGSSEK

-167 EGEVWTQAKPCPGYP
+167 EGDTWIQAKPCPGYP

-273 GNEGMQNGEL
+273 GNEGLHNGEL

-312 NQETDVSMARVPDG
+312 NQETDVSMARIPDG
-326 AGEFQSN
+326 TGELQSN

-387 VSLGG
+387 VSLAG

-437 FCISSTG
+437 FNISSTG

-458 KLSAGRMKS
+458 KLSAGRMRS

-476 DNRYYYA
+476 DNRFYYA
-483 DPTPG
+483 EPTPG

-508 GIYDNAV
+508 GIYDDTV

-540 EVYSGELSISK
+540 QVYSGELSISK
-551 NSVIR
+551 NTVIR

-575 FRSDGVNHALPVVTL
+575 FKSDGVDHALPVVTL

-600 KTGIYATGDQFDP
+600 KTGIYATGDKFDP

-875 LAFRMGKTPAD
+875 LAFRMGKTPSD

-920 ERVSA
+920 ERVTA

-946 KDTFMGVKQ
+946 KETFMGVKQ
-955 PNTNLGTYEGFQS
+955 PATNLGSYEGFQS

-975 FAQRRP
+975 FAQKRP
-981 EELKRQLQSN
+981 DELKRQLQSN

>member
-1 MAICRYIYKEENAL
+1 M
-15 RKKRLGSILIS
+15 RKRRLGSILIS

-74 YIELHNGSSER
+74 YIELHNGSTER

-115 YVVVWCGGEAEDDM
+115 YVVVWCGGEAEDGM

-182 KTEEGMA
+182 KTEAGMA

-312 NQETDVSMARVPDG
+312 NQETDVSMARIPDG

-387 VSLGG
+387 VSLAG
-392 YGLSNNPKNPAKW
+392 YGISNNPKNPAKW

-444 ETLFFFDPNGKLID
+444 EALFFFDPNGKLID

-476 DNRYYYA
+476 DNRFYYA
-483 DPTPG
+483 EPTPG

-619 DTLQSATYYQAK
+619 DTLKSATYYQAK

-695 PFFENRPYTEY
+695 PFFENRPYKEY

-790 RSYGDN
+790 RTYGDN

-875 LAFRMGKTPAD
+875 LAFRMGKTPSD

-905 FCRRFGELLNTAFAP
+905 FCRRFAELLNTAFAP

-975 FAQRRP
+975 FAQKRP

>member
-1 MAICRYIYKEENAL
+1 M
-15 RKKRLGSILIS
+15 RKRRLGSILIS

-115 YVVVWCGGEAEDDM
+115 YVVVWCGGEAEDGM

-200 MGLYINEFMA
+200 IGLYINEFMA

-312 NQETDVSMARVPDG
+312 NQETDVSMARIPDG

-368 STGSVASDWVEIY
+368 STDSVASDWVEIY

-387 VSLGG
+387 VSLAG

-444 ETLFFFDPNGKLID
+444 EALFFFDPNGKLID
-458 KLSAGRMKS
+458 KLSAGRMRS

-476 DNRYYYA
+476 DNRFYYA
-483 DPTPG
+483 EPTPG

-619 DTLQSATYYQAK
+619 DTLKSATYYQAK

-655 KQVFTQNVGIRIAG
+655 RQVFTQNVGIRIAG

-790 RSYGDN
+790 RTYGDN

-875 LAFRMGKTPAD
+875 LAFRMGKTPSD

-920 ERVSA
+920 ERVTA

>member
-1 MAICRYIYKEENAL
+1 M
-15 RKKRLGSILIS
+15 RKRRLGSILIS

-74 YIELHNGSSER
+74 YIELHNGSTEK

-115 YVVVWCGGEAEDDM
+115 YVVVWCGGEAEDGM

-189 EYEASLKETED
+189 EYEKSLKETED
-200 MGLYINEFMA
+200 IGLYINEFMA

-312 NQETDVSMARVPDG
+312 NQETDVSMARIPDG

-368 STGSVASDWVEIY
+368 STGSVASDWVELH

-437 FCISSTG
+437 FNISSTG
-444 ETLFFFDPNGKLID
+444 EALFFFDPNGKLID
-458 KLSAGRMKS
+458 KLSAGRMRS

-476 DNRYYYA
+476 DNRFYYA
-483 DPTPG
+483 EPTPG

-695 PFFENRPYTEY
+695 PFFQNRPYTEY

-875 LAFRMGKTPAD
+875 LAFRMGKTPSD

-905 FCRRFGELLNTAFAP
+905 FCRRFAELLNTAFAP